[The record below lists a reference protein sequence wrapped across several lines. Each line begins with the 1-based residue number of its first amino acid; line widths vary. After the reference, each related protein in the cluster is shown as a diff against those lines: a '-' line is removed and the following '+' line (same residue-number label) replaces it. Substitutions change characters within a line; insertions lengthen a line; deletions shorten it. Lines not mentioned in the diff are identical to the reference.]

1 MCCPVLVGVLAP
13 LMKRVQ
19 HVQSASTSV
28 DLSLPPGADEQSIN
42 FALAQLIM
50 VMERLDTQ
58 IGADVAGIA
67 PCLHSISPSR
77 HYFGLGLC
85 EPVLEIQGCICL
97 AVHPQHCHSQE
108 QCMVSSLPPTT
119 VCCEDRNGLLSGPQ
133 ADRS

>member
-1 MCCPVLVGVLAP
+1 MLSPCTAGLTEMCCPVLVGVLAP

-58 IGADVAGIA
+58 IGADVA
-67 PCLHSISPSR
+67 
-77 HYFGLGLC
+77 
-85 EPVLEIQGCICL
+85 E
-97 AVHPQHCHSQE
+97 
-108 QCMVSSLPPTT
+108 LPHAFTP
-119 VCCEDRNGLLSGPQ
+119 
-133 ADRS
+133 